1 MEFVGCEVPLM
12 NQISASSGSLLWLVE
27 SWSFSLAFVWF
38 ICLFLFLRSASLS
51 NSSVQGQIVD
61 GRGQVSLFR
70 TPSLLPQLQHSY
82 RTFWSSSWNLP
93 AKVSFSPK
101 PLTTLDPDKT
111 HHSIIKIFSLW
122 CETDFI
128 RSFFLNLGVESW
140 WCTFWPQLPEK
151 MSWELYSN
159 PLIQEQ
165 PGHHRETALTCSQIL
180 ADWKVTDTGLLTHN
194 L

>member
-12 NQISASSGSLLWLVE
+12 NQTSASSGSLLWQVE

-38 ICLFLFLRSASLS
+38 ICLLLFLRSASLS
-51 NSSVQGQIVD
+51 NWSVQSQIVD

-82 RTFWSSSWNLP
+82 RTFWSNSWNLP
-93 AKVSFSPK
+93 AKVSFSPR

-111 HHSIIKIFSLW
+111 HHSIIKIFFLC

-128 RSFFLNLGVESW
+128 RSFFLNRCRIVVHVLASVTWEDEVGALFKSSLDTTGRLCLDLQSNTCRLES
-140 WCTFWPQLPEK
+140 
-151 MSWELYSN
+151 
-159 PLIQEQ
+159 
-165 PGHHRETALTCSQIL
+165 H
-180 ADWKVTDTGLLTHN
+180 
-194 L
+194 